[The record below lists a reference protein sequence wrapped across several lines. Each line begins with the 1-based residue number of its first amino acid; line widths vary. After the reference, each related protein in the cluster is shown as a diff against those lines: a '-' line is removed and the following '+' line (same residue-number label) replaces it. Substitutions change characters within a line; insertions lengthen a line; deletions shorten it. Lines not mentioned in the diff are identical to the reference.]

1 MLRKLLSHAAIYGL
15 SAQVPRLAG
24 VLALPLITQYL
35 TPTDYGVAGVV
46 TAYTYAFMLVQSLG
60 LTTVLVNSF
69 AKSPLRYR
77 WVWRQ
82 LYGFLAGWSVLYGLL
97 VLGVLYLVVPDE
109 AADNRLNIALL
120 NTLPIMFFL
129 TTDLVGGFYC
139 QLSQRPAPV
148 AMRSFLMGTSLVAL
162 NIYLIAYLRMGYM
175 GWFYSAFVAAL
186 IGFLY
191 SLSIVL
197 RQRLRPIFNFR
208 WHRIKHSLRVS
219 LPVLPHHLSSFMLD
233 TSDRLV
239 LDLVGVPIRRIGLYN
254 VASSFG
260 IYFMAASHAIVQAA
274 TPFYVNLYART
285 SSLQAALQVRQM
297 TYSLQLLFFAA
308 TFTGSLW
315 MKEIFAFLIRNEEL
329 QQAYPLAII
338 ILMGY
343 NFRPMYMT
351 VTNLLTFHEH
361 TSKLWRVSAVA
372 GIGNIVLNLVLVPL
386 YGFEMAAY
394 TTFVALMYMGYSGYF
409 LKAYKQLALV
419 RYYPMWWLLATV
431 ALLVMVYNLRELEV
445 ATKAVVTVLLLV
457 AGMFGLLKYR
467 KYLPV

>member
-1 MLRKLLSHAAIYGL
+1 
-15 SAQVPRLAG
+15 
-24 VLALPLITQYL
+24 
-35 TPTDYGVAGVV
+35 
-46 TAYTYAFMLVQSLG
+46 
-60 LTTVLVNSF
+60 
-69 AKSPLRYR
+69 
-77 WVWRQ
+77 
-82 LYGFLAGWSVLYGLL
+82 
-97 VLGVLYLVVPDE
+97 
-109 AADNRLNIALL
+109 
-120 NTLPIMFFL
+120 
-129 TTDLVGGFYC
+129 
-139 QLSQRPAPV
+139 
-148 AMRSFLMGTSLVAL
+148 
-162 NIYLIAYLRMGYM
+162 
-175 GWFYSAFVAAL
+175 
-186 IGFLY
+186 
-191 SLSIVL
+191 
-197 RQRLRPIFNFR
+197 
-208 WHRIKHSLRVS
+208 
-219 LPVLPHHLSSFMLD
+219 
-233 TSDRLV
+233 
-239 LDLVGVPIRRIGLYN
+239 
-254 VASSFG
+254 
-260 IYFMAASHAIVQAA
+260 
-274 TPFYVNLYART
+274 
-285 SSLQAALQVRQM
+285 LQVRQM